1 MATFLDRPMKAQITG
16 VHIVSENIARVLVF
30 SGDAEKRNAVVTGVG
45 VRASKNSPSIEWF
58 EAATPFGARELVE
71 STDFAL
77 LILDAETTKEG
88 GMSLAQELKNTVED
102 VPPIVF
108 LTARQQ
114 DDWLAAWAGGAAAV
128 PEPIDPIVL
137 QETVAAVLSGRLR

>member
-1 MATFLDRPMKAQITG
+1 MSDNTVRA
-16 VHIVSENIARVLVF
+16 LVF
-30 SGDAEKRNAVVTGVG
+30 SADATKRRAVIDGIG
-45 VRASKNSPSIEWF
+45 LRASKDTPKIEWS
-58 EAATPFGARELVE
+58 EAATPFGVKELVE
-71 STDFAL
+71 NTEFAV

-88 GMSLAQELKNTVED
+88 GMSVAQELRNTLED

-128 PEPIDPIVL
+128 PDPLDPIVL
-137 QETVAAVLSGRLR
+137 QETVAQVLQSNAR